1 MTGVASSRVASTRW
15 LITGIAALFFLS
27 GFSALIYQVLWLRL
41 LSLVFGVT
49 VHAATTVVAAFMTG
63 LALGSIWAGRLAHRL
78 RRPLAGFALVEALVA
93 ATALGSL
100 PVLNLVEQVFVAL
113 AGGLPESAV
122 FLTLARFVLSFAVLL
137 VPALLMGATLPLV
150 MQSSLAGRMAF
161 AQSVGVLYGA
171 NTAGAVAGA
180 LIAGFHL
187 VGQVGIWRSFVI
199 AAAVNVATAL
209 GALALDRRWRDAPS
223 QANESVVRESPA
235 SVPDVPLTAGAS
247 RTVLGAF
254 ILSGFASLAL
264 EVVWFRILILHLG
277 ATAYAFVSMLSTFLA
292 GIAIGSWAIVP
303 LVGRA
308 RPSLAFLA
316 ALQAATAVA
325 TLCSLA
331 FLAVASGQPWFRT
344 THATTLA
351 IAPAT
356 LLMGAAFPVGLR
368 LWASQAHDVAR
379 RIGVFYSLNV
389 CGGIVGSITAG
400 FFLLPRLG
408 ARASVIAAASVFVA
422 SSLMLLAHASGR
434 RTYRLAGA
442 AAILAAAFW
451 SVTRLP
457 DPIDVALRGRPRPIL
472 WREEGVQTTVS
483 IHRQPGGTLVMY
495 LDGLHQANDSAE
507 MLQVH
512 REIGTLPMALH
523 PRPEHALVIGL
534 GGGATAGA
542 VSRHANVAVD
552 VVELSQAV
560 VRGARWF
567 RHVNYDVV
575 AAPNVRMRV
584 DDGRNYL
591 LLSGRKYDV
600 ITADII
606 QPMHAGAG
614 SLYSAEYFRLGRA
627 ALDDDGLMLQW
638 IGRRET
644 TQYKLIMRTFLSVFP
659 DATLWS
665 NGTLMVGSLKPL
677 QVSLAAFER
686 KLKDHQTR
694 AALEEVGLG
703 SVDALLGRYTAGPD
717 EMRALVGSGE
727 ILTDDRPMVEYFRTL
742 PGDDPPIDLTG
753 VAGDVRRHVAPD
765 SER

>member
-1 MTGVASSRVASTRW
+1 MTGVASSRVPSTRW

-93 ATALGSL
+93 VSALGSS
-100 PVLNLVEQVFVAL
+100 PVLNLVEQLFRAL
-113 AGGLPESAV
+113 AGVLPESAV
-122 FLTLARFVLSFAVLL
+122 FLTLIRFVLSFAVLL

-187 VGQVGIWRSFVI
+187 VGQVGIWRAFVI
-199 AAAVNVATAL
+199 AAAVNAATAL
-209 GALALDRRWRDAPS
+209 GALALDRRLRDF
-223 QANESVVRESPA
+223 SPQTNA
-235 SVPDVPLTAGAS
+235 VEKLPAAVPEVALTAGAS

-264 EVVWFRILILHLG
+264 EVVWFRILILHTG

-292 GIAIGSWAIVP
+292 GIALGSWAIVP

-308 RPSLAFLA
+308 RPSLTFLA
-316 ALQAATAVA
+316 ALQAATGVV
-325 TLCSLA
+325 TLFSLA
-331 FLAVASGQPWFRT
+331 FLAVAVNQPWFRSS
-344 THATTLA
+344 HSTTLA

-389 CGGIVGSITAG
+389 CGGIVGTITAG

-408 ARASVIAAASVFVA
+408 ARASLIAAACVFIA
-422 SSLMLLAHASGR
+422 SSLTLLAYASVR
-434 RTYRLAGA
+434 RAYRLAGA
-442 AAILAAAFW
+442 AAILGAAFW
-451 SVTRLP
+451 SAARLP

-483 IHRQPGGTLVMY
+483 IHRQAGGTLVMY

-523 PRPEHALVIGL
+523 PKPGRALVIGL

-560 VRGARWF
+560 VRGAKWF

-575 AAPNVRMRV
+575 SAPNVRLRV

-606 QPMHAGAG
+606 QPVHAGAG
-614 SLYSAEYFRLGRA
+614 NVYSAEYFRLARRA
-627 ALDDDGLMLQW
+627 LNDDGLMLQW

-659 DATLWS
+659 DATLWV

-677 QVSLAAFER
+677 QVSAAAFER
-686 KLKDHQTR
+686 KLLDHQTR
-694 AALEEVGLG
+694 LALEEVGLG
-703 SVDALLGRYTAGPD
+703 SVDALLGRFTAGPE
-717 EMRALVGSGE
+717 EMKALVGAGE
-727 ILTDDRPMVEYFRTL
+727 ILTDDRPIVEYFRAL
-742 PGDDPPIDLTG
+742 PGNDPPIDLTG
-753 VAGDVRRHVAPD
+753 VSGDVKRHVAPD
-765 SER
+765 SR